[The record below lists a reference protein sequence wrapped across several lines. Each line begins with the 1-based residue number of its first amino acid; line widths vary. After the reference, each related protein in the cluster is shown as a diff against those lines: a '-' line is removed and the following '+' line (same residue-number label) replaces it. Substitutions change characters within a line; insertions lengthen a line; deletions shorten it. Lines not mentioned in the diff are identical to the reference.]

1 MKIRNKKKIKCEKIV
16 YHMHG
21 ASHLRTIC
29 EVLREINDLHQS
41 NSEHDK
47 NVRQKLLEAQLMAK
61 RMSNKLLDYKNE
73 VFEGWWGDNPNYKD
87 DLRKRINSGYLEG

>member
-1 MKIRNKKKIKCEKIV
+1 VNPKNRKKVVRKKPV

-29 EVLREINDLHQS
+29 EVLREINDLHQGT
-41 NSEHDK
+41 SEHDK

-73 VFEGWWGDNPNYKD
+73 VFTDWWDDNPDYEE